1 MRSAGLSD
9 VESILSFW
17 RESAEGTN
25 RQDDR
30 PSVERL
36 LNRDPDAL
44 LLAVVGK
51 DIVGTVIAG
60 WDGWRCH
67 LYRIAVRGDWRR
79 RAWPEPSSRQ
89 PRLASRPRELF
100 VSTPWSWRTTRSAA
114 RPGNALATSPSMNG
128 AAGSSALT
136 PCPVEVP
143 GHRSSTGTAKAR
155 FLCPV
160 RTSRYRRGRFLL
172 RPDAVRCRRP
182 CF

>member
-51 DIVGTVIAG
+51 DIVGTVIDRVQRWKRVAPGMARLRARCGSCYRLGAG
-60 WDGWRCH
+60 Q
-67 LYRIAVRGDWRR
+67 LVFSVA
-79 RAWPEPSSRQ
+79 
-89 PRLASRPRELF
+89 
-100 VSTPWSWRTTRSAA
+100 
-114 RPGNALATSPSMNG
+114 
-128 AAGSSALT
+128 
-136 PCPVEVP
+136 
-143 GHRSSTGTAKAR
+143 RSSW
-155 FLCPV
+155 
-160 RTSRYRRGRFLL
+160 S
-172 RPDAVRCRRP
+172 
-182 CF
+182 